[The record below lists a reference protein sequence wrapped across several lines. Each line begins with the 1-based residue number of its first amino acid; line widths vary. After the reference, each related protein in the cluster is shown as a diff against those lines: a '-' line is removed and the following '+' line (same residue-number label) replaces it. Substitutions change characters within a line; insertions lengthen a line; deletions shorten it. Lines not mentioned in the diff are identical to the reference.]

1 MLNSKGVS
9 IFWYTTEAG
18 YERICKAIG
27 DLKAHAKQH
36 RKDEEYSHTLLLEQ
50 SKCLETKCFGDALF
64 LVTAANRTCR
74 QRESIKEQ
82 QDAYDARSGKLIFV
96 GLEAHEVD
104 KPHGA
109 DEAHCAKHT
118 DGREILHGV

>member
-1 MLNSKGVS
+1 MLNAKGVG
-9 IFWYTTEAG
+9 IFWYTTKAG
-18 YERICKAIG
+18 DERICKAISN
-27 DLKAHAKQH
+27 LKTHTKQH
-36 RKDEEYSHTLLLEQ
+36 REDEEYCHTLLLEQ
-50 SKCLETKCFGDALF
+50 CKSLKTKGFGDALL
-64 LVTAANRTCR
+64 LVAAANRTCR

-109 DEAHCAKHT
+109 DEAHGAKHT